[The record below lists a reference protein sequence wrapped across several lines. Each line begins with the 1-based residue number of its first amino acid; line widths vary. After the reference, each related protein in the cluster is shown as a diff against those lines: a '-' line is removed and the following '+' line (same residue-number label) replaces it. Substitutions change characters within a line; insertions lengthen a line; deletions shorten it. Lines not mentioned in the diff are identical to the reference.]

1 MVKRKAKAPEHDWPS
16 IRRWGTLASAGI
28 GIIVFV
34 SYIFPAMR
42 NVANSDPPPFIG
54 KSSFEPVAKTVNDI
68 QTEQRL
74 FIQRLQAFDVSQ
86 MQRDCLALADRKE
99 GLELRRQMSGQDR
112 LVRETYNQVLR
123 TIERLQKQIE
133 AAGEV
138 PNC

>member
-1 MVKRKAKAPEHDWPS
+1 MVKRKAKAPEHDWPTIKKWS
-16 IRRWGTLASAGI
+16 ALAGASLT
-28 GIIVFV
+28 IIAFFAFVFN
-34 SYIFPAMR
+34 PMR
-42 NVANSDPPPFIG
+42 DLANSDPPPFIG